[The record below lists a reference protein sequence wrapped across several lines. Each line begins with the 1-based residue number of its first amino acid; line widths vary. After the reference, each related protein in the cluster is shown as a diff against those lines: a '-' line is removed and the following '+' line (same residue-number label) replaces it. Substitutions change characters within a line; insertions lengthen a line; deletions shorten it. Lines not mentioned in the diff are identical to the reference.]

1 MALLQVYKF
10 PHPVLKK
17 QAKTVTRFDDEL
29 RRLADNMLDTMYG
42 EGGIGLA
49 AIQVGQLKQV
59 VVMDLRA
66 EDVEDAENP
75 RQTRNKEPRVFVNPM
90 VLESRGEIV
99 TEEGCLSVV
108 DFTADVTR
116 KQWIRVAYQ
125 NAEGEGR
132 EESFEDLAAVCLQHE
147 VDHLEGRLFIDR
159 LPPLKRRMIKKR
171 LSKIAKSA

>member
-1 MALLQVYKF
+1 MPLLQVFKF
-10 PHPVLKK
+10 PHPMLKK
-17 QAKTVTRFDDEL
+17 QAKTVTRFDDDL
-29 RRLADNMLDTMYG
+29 RRLAANMLDTMYE

-49 AIQVGQLKQV
+49 ANQVGQLKQM

-66 EDVEDAENP
+66 EDEEDAEKP
-75 RQTRNKEPRVFVNPM
+75 LPGRKKDPRVFVNPTM
-90 VLESRGEIV
+90 LESGGEIV

-108 DFTADVTR
+108 DFTADVKR

-125 NAEGEGR
+125 TAEGESR
-132 EESFEDLAAVCLQHE
+132 EEAFEDLAAVCLQHE
-147 VDHLEGRLFIDR
+147 MDHLKGRLFIDH